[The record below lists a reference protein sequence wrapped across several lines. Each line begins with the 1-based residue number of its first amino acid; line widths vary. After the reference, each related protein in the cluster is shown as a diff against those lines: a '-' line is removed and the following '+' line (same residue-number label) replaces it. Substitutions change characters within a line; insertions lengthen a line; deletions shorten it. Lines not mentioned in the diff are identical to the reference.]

1 MSDKSQ
7 RIQKIIKQTQISFLL
22 DAAKKMSGLRQ
33 HFEQWRNREI
43 GLELLVESVYRDAHN
58 LKSLALTLSF
68 NEVDEVCQ
76 ELLSVILQQKEDVW
90 TQEKLNTLQDLTDR
104 LIAEIER
111 LQQD

>member
-7 RIQKIIKQTQISFLL
+7 RIQEIIKQTQTSFIL
-22 DAAKKMSGLRQ
+22 DAANKMNGLRQ
-33 HFEQWRNREI
+33 RFEQWRNGEI

-58 LKSLALTLSF
+58 LKGLALTLSY

-76 ELLSVILQQKEDVW
+76 ELLSLILQQNENVW
-90 TQEKLNTLQDLTDR
+90 TQEKLKILQNLTDR
-104 LIAEIER
+104 LVVEIEH